1 MKWELPILMVAAVA
15 CFLLIRRM
23 NRSKD
28 DESRAA
34 KLMKKYATLTPENLS
49 AAPDEELVE
58 AVVCHVL
65 AQAEDTFRPNPVKT
79 LAGLPQPFTVVYSI
93 WAVCKELS
101 RGDYHALTRT
111 ATREMVQPA
120 IDGLPV
126 IGAPETAAALSALRA
141 AYEAKED
148 IAAADTAFHK
158 AVETE
163 CPLSLCVA
171 YVRDHIPQL
180 TGTDEEA
187 EPAALPQ
194 EPADE
199 G

>member
-1 MKWELPILMVAAVA
+1 MKWELPILIVAAVV
-15 CFLLIRRM
+15 CFLLIRLM

-65 AQAEDTFRPNPVKT
+65 SRAADNRRPNPTKE
-79 LAGLPQPFTVVYSI
+79 LADLPRPFTVVYSV
-93 WAVCKELS
+93 WAVCKQLS
-101 RGDYHALTRT
+101 RGDYRALTRT

-126 IGAPETAAALSALRA
+126 IGAAQTAAALSALREI
-141 AYEAKED
+141 YENKED
-148 IAAADTAFHK
+148 TAAAETAFHK

-171 YVRDHIPQL
+171 YIRDHIPQL
-180 TGTDEEA
+180 TGTDEE
-187 EPAALPQ
+187 ETPAALPQ
-194 EPADE
+194 ETADE

>member
-1 MKWELPILMVAAVA
+1 MKWELPILIVAAVV
-15 CFLLIRRM
+15 CFLLIRLM

-58 AVVCHVL
+58 AVVCNVL
-65 AQAEDTFRPNPVKT
+65 AQAEDSFRPNPVKI
-79 LAGLPQPFTVVYSI
+79 LAGLPQPFTVVYSV
-93 WAVCKELS
+93 WAVCKQLS
-101 RGDYHALTRT
+101 RGDYRALTRT

-126 IGAPETAAALSALRA
+126 VGAAETAAALSALRE
-141 AYEAKED
+141 AYENKED
-148 IAAADTAFHK
+148 TAAAETAFHK

-171 YVRDHIPQL
+171 YIRDHIPQL
-180 TGTDEEA
+180 TGTDEE
-187 EPAALPQ
+187 ETPAALSQ
-194 EPADE
+194 ETSDE

>member
-1 MKWELPILMVAAVA
+1 MKWELPILIVAAVV
-15 CFLLIRRM
+15 CFLLIRLM

-58 AVVCHVL
+58 AVVCNVL
-65 AQAEDTFRPNPVKT
+65 AQAEDTFRPNPVKI
-79 LAGLPQPFTVVYSI
+79 LAGLPQPFTVVYSV

-126 IGAPETAAALSALRA
+126 IGATATAAALSALREI
-141 AYEAKED
+141 YENKED
-148 IAAADTAFHK
+148 TAAAETAFHK

-171 YVRDHIPQL
+171 YIRDHIPQL
-180 TGTDEEA
+180 TGTDEE
-187 EPAALPQ
+187 ETPAALT
-194 EPADE
+194 EETADE

>member
-1 MKWELPILMVAAVA
+1 MKWELPILIVAALA

-148 IAAADTAFHK
+148 TAAADAAFHK

-163 CPLSLCVA
+163 CPLTLCVA
-171 YVRDHIPQL
+171 YIRDHIPQL

>member
-1 MKWELPILMVAAVA
+1 MKWELPILIVAAVV
-15 CFLLIRRM
+15 CFLLIRLM

-58 AVVCHVL
+58 AVVCNVL
-65 AQAEDTFRPNPVKT
+65 AQAEDSFRPNPVKI
-79 LAGLPQPFTVVYSI
+79 LAGLPQPFTVVYSV

-111 ATREMVQPA
+111 ATNEMVQSA

-126 IGAPETAAALSALRA
+126 IGAPATAAALTALRET
-141 AYEAKED
+141 YEAKVDVAE
-148 IAAADTAFHK
+148 AESAFHK

-171 YVRDHIPQL
+171 YIRDHIPQL
-180 TGTDEEA
+180 TGTDEE
-187 EPAALPQ
+187 ETPAALSQ
-194 EPADE
+194 ETSDE